1 MSRRSRPLVFSRRQ
15 GSDVL
20 LNPLGHVVLL
30 AFIPVTAT
38 ALGAFIAAWRN
49 PSAVIRSGLQHFAAG
64 VVFSVVAVELLP
76 DVVRS
81 HSVLTVTLGFA
92 AGIAVMVIVRRV
104 NEDGE
109 AEPACVEH
117 ESEGHAP
124 VPLTKVAAAAAEPG
138 APKGML
144 VAVGI
149 DVLLDGLLLGIAFAA
164 GAKEGVML
172 TIALSLELVSLGLA
186 MTATLI
192 SKSSTRARAVAM
204 PTSLVLLLPVGAA
217 LGDTVLHNASR
228 HLLGGVLSFGCA
240 ALLFLVT
247 EELLVE
253 AHETP
258 ETIGATAMFF
268 AGFLLFL
275 ILGMV
280 A

>member
-1 MSRRSRPLVFSRRQ
+1 M
-15 GSDVL
+15 VL
-20 LNPLGHVVLL
+20 SPLGHVVVL
-30 AFIPVTAT
+30 AMVPVGAT
-38 ALGAFIAAWRN
+38 ILGAFIAAWRN
-49 PSAVIRSGLQHFAAG
+49 PSAVVRSGLQHFAAG

-92 AGIAVMVIVRRV
+92 AGIAVMLMVRRLT
-104 NEDGE
+104 EGTE
-109 AEPACVEH
+109 AEPPSAEH
-117 ESEGHAP
+117 EREGHGHAP
-124 VPLTKVAAAAAEPG
+124 VPLSKVAAASAESG

-144 VAVGI
+144 VAVAI

-164 GAKEGVML
+164 GAKEGLML
-172 TIALSLELVSLGLA
+172 TVALSLELVSLGLA

-192 SKSSTRARAVAM
+192 ARSSTRTRAVAM
-204 PTSLVLLLPVGAA
+204 PSSLVLLLPVGAA
-217 LGDTVLHNASR
+217 LGDTVLHSASR
-228 HLLGGVLSFGCA
+228 PLLGGVLSFGCA

-258 ETIGATAMFF
+258 ETLGATAMFF
-268 AGFLLFL
+268 LGFLLFL

>member
-1 MSRRSRPLVFSRRQ
+1 MELS
-15 GSDVL
+15 
-20 LNPLGHVVLL
+20 PLGHVIVL
-30 AFIPVTAT
+30 AFVPVAAT
-38 ALGAFIAAWRN
+38 TLGAFIAAWRN

-76 DVVRS
+76 DVVRTR
-81 HSVLTVTLGFA
+81 SVISVSLGFA
-92 AGIAVMVIVRRV
+92 AGIAVMLLVRRFT
-104 NEDGE
+104 ERTE
-109 AEPACVEH
+109 AEAPSADH
-117 ESEGHAP
+117 ERAGAAP
-124 VPLTKVAAAAAEPG
+124 VSLSEVAAASAESG

-164 GAKEGVML
+164 GAKEGLML
-172 TIALSLELVSLGLA
+172 TVALSLELVSLGLA
-186 MTATLI
+186 MTASLM
-192 SKSSTRARAVAM
+192 ARAASRSRSVMVPAG
-204 PTSLVLLLPVGAA
+204 LALLLPVGAA
-217 LGDTVLHNASR
+217 LGDTVLHNASVP
-228 HLLGGVLSFGCA
+228 LLAGVLSFGCA

-258 ETIGATAMFF
+258 ETLGATAMFF
-268 AGFLLFL
+268 LGFLLFL